1 MPSPAP
7 STSALPST
15 LTSPV
20 TPVFRRWAIAVAVYI
35 AAVFNRTSLG
45 VAGLEAASR
54 FRITPAQLSVFV
66 LAQLGVYAVMQV
78 PAGLLVD
85 RYGPRR
91 LLITAACTMALA
103 QLAFAFVHSYPA
115 ALLARA
121 LLGCGDALTFVSV
134 VRFAAQDFAPRR
146 FPLAVSV
153 TSMLGMAGN
162 VAATIPLTLLL
173 HSAGWAPSFAAT
185 GLISLATGVAVWAL
199 LPADRPGGGPARRRP
214 LLRRPLLNGPIGDW
228 LAAAHR
234 MGSRAHTAW
243 RTPGTRLGFWVHFS
257 CMSVTTMFSV
267 LWGLPYLVAQG
278 FSPAGASAV
287 LLVCVLSAIA
297 ISPAVGLAFG
307 RFPAARV
314 PFAVGVC
321 LVTVGGWAALLGG
334 FGGRPPHPLIVA
346 VVALMA
352 AGGPAST
359 IGFSLARDYNART
372 AVGTATGVVN
382 VGGFSAS
389 ILASLLVGAIL
400 DLAGR
405 SDVAAYRLAF
415 SCAVAVQLT
424 GAVMAVRWWL
434 RVRGLLLGAQ
444 SRGEPV
450 PVRVVRHQFDRHQ
463 PDQAQ
468 PDRAHDEVL
477 QARARQ
483 ADGDHAERVSA
494 LDPRRAVIAPR
505 RVGQTASTRS

>member
-1 MPSPAP
+1 MPSPA
-7 STSALPST
+7 L
-15 LTSPV
+15 LSPA
-20 TPVFRRWAIAVAVYI
+20 TPVGATPGFRRWAIAVTVYV

-54 FRITPAQLSVFV
+54 FRITPSQLSVFV
-66 LAQLGVYAVMQV
+66 LAQLGVYAAMQV
-78 PAGLLVD
+78 PTGLLVD
-85 RYGPRR
+85 RYGPLR
-91 LLITAACTMALA
+91 LLITAACTMAIA
-103 QLAFAFVHSYPA
+103 QLAFAFAPSYPV

-121 LLGCGDALTFVSV
+121 VLGCGDALTFISV

-162 VAATIPLTLLL
+162 VIATIPLTLLL
-173 HSAGWAPSFAAT
+173 HTAGWSPSFAGT
-185 GLISLATGVAVWAL
+185 GLISLATGAAVWAL
-199 LPADRPGGGPARRRP
+199 LPADPPGGGPMRSRPARSRPARSRPARRP
-214 LLRRPLLNGPIGDW
+214 LSVRV
-228 LAAAHR
+228 AAAR
-234 MGSRAHTAW
+234 RVGSRARAAW

-257 CMSVTTMFSV
+257 CMSLTTMFSV

-287 LLVCVLSAIA
+287 LLISVLAAIM
-297 ISPAVGLAFG
+297 ISPAVGVVFG

-314 PFAVGVC
+314 PFALGVC
-321 LVTVGGWAALLGG
+321 LVTVGGWVTLLAG
-334 FGGRPPHPLIVA
+334 FGGRPPHALIIA

-372 AVGTATGVVN
+372 SVGTASGVVN
-382 VGGFSAS
+382 VGGFSAA
-389 ILASLLVGAIL
+389 ILASLLVGGIL

-405 SDVAAYRLAF
+405 SAVPGFRLAF
-415 SCAVAVQLT
+415 GCAVAVQLAGT
-424 GAVMAVRWWL
+424 VMAVRWWL

-450 PVRVVRHQFDRHQ
+450 PVRVIRRQFDRVQ
-463 PDQAQ
+463 PG
-468 PDRAHDEVL
+468 PP
-477 QARARQ
+477 ARVRR
-483 ADGDHAERVSA
+483 ADGDHAERVSPA
-494 LDPRRAVIAPR
+494 PRGEVSAPR
-505 RVGQTASTRS
+505 RLG

>member
-7 STSALPST
+7 SSPAAPS
-15 LTSPV
+15 SPLAAA
-20 TPVFRRWAIAVAVYI
+20 TPTFRRWTIAVTVYI

-45 VAGLEAASR
+45 VAGLDAASR
-54 FRITPAQLSVFV
+54 FRITPGQLSVFV
-66 LAQLGVYAVMQV
+66 LAQLGVYAAMQV
-78 PAGLLVD
+78 PTGLLVD

-91 LLITAACTMALA
+91 LLITAACTMAVA
-103 QLAFAFVHSYPA
+103 QLAFAFVQSYPG

-121 LLGCGDALTFVSV
+121 ILGCGDAMTFVSV

-173 HSAGWAPSFAAT
+173 HTAGWTPSFAGT
-185 GLISLATGVAVWAL
+185 GLVSLATGVAVWAL
-199 LPADRPGGGPARRRP
+199 LPAEPRGAGPRQARRWSRWTRP
-214 LLRRPLLNGPIGDW
+214 VRSRAAGSWATDSGARGSGAARTRRTGARRP
-228 LAAAHR
+228 AAR
-234 MGSRAHTAW
+234 RASGRVHAAW

-257 CMSVTTMFSV
+257 CMSLTTMFSV
-267 LWGLPYLVAQG
+267 LWGVPYLVAQG
-278 FSPAGASAV
+278 FSPAAASAV
-287 LLVCVLSAIA
+287 LLVCVLAAIA
-297 ISPAVGLAFG
+297 ISPAVGMVFG

-321 LVTVGGWAALLGG
+321 LVTVAGWVTLLAC
-334 FGGRPPHPLIVA
+334 FDGRPPHALIIAVA
-346 VVALMA
+346 ALMA

-359 IGFSLARDYNART
+359 IGFSLARDYNGRT
-372 AVGTATGVVN
+372 GVGTATGVVN
-382 VGGFSAS
+382 VGGFSAA
-389 ILASLLVGAIL
+389 ILASLLVGGIL

-415 SCAVAVQLT
+415 GCAVGVQLLGT
-424 GAVMAVRWWL
+424 VMAVRWWL

-450 PVRVVRHQFDRHQ
+450 PVRVVERPFDRAAGHN
-463 PDQAQ
+463 AV
-468 PDRAHDEVL
+468 RAGG
-477 QARARQ
+477 R
-483 ADGDHAERVSA
+483 
-494 LDPRRAVIAPR
+494 PRSM
-505 RVGQTASTRS
+505 T